1 MLVVTAVNWN
11 YETGVYI
18 FFVGSSVGVHEGGMH
33 PTSGCWDRF

>member
-11 YETGVYI
+11 YETGQY
-18 FFVGSSVGVHEGGMH
+18 FFAGSSVGVHEGGMH